1 MYANPAEAYK
11 STNQATMSGREIEAA
26 VLSKAALKLKECQ
39 NNWDADNRN
48 QKLDDALKFNQ
59 RIWSILQAELAKE
72 DNPLPMQLKRDLI
85 SLSVFI
91 DRRILE
97 TLAYPSPEK
106 LSIIIDINNNIAAG
120 LRGSP
125 INEPKLAVAEQPQP
139 PAYE

>member
-1 MYANPAEAYK
+1 
-11 STNQATMSGREIEAA
+11 MSGREIEAT
-26 VLSKAALKLKECQ
+26 VLTKAALKLKECQ
-39 NNWDADNRN
+39 NNWNAENRD
-48 QKLDDALKFNQ
+48 QKLDEALKFNQ

-125 INEPKLAVAEQPQP
+125 VNEPTLAVAEHSQV
-139 PAYE
+139 PA

>member
-1 MYANPAEAYK
+1 MYANPAEVYR
-11 STNQATMSGREIEAA
+11 STDKATMSGREIEAT
-26 VLSKAALKLKECQ
+26 VLTKAALKLKECQ
-39 NNWDADNRN
+39 NNWDAENRD
-48 QKLDDALKFNQ
+48 QRLDDALKFNQ

-72 DNPLPMQLKRDLI
+72 DNPLPMQLKRDLL
-85 SLSVFI
+85 SLSVFV

-125 INEPKLAVAEQPQP
+125 VNEPALAVAEQPQP
-139 PAYE
+139 TA